1 MWATKKQNSG
11 FLFYTQSW
19 TQTFI
24 HLFYCLFRTLLPSLY
39 SVHQLQLAGG
49 ERQDP
54 TDVVGNAQGEEG
66 DDHQQQQDPPKAQVL
81 HKLLPGGP
89 EAGQD
94 ALSALQV
101 RVQ

>member
-1 MWATKKQNSG
+1 MGNKETKLWV
-11 FLFYTQSW
+11 FVLYTKLNADL
-19 TQTFI
+19 
-24 HLFYCLFRTLLPSLY
+24 HLFYCLFCTLLPSLY

-54 TDVVGNAQGEEG
+54 TDVVGDAQGEEG

-94 ALSALQV
+94 ALGALQV